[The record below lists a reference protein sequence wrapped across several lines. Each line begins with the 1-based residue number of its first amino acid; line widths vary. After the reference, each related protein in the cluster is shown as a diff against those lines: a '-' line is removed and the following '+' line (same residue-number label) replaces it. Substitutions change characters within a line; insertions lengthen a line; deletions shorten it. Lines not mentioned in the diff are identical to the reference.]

1 MRRIP
6 FVLAFL
12 LLASAACAAATQSYP
27 SRPVRFIAPFPPGGS
42 TDIYAR
48 VVAKELSAALGQSV
62 VVDNRP
68 GGTGILG
75 TLMARQAAPD
85 GHTLLFTS
93 NTAHVLGP
101 LVKSPR
107 PFDPVADFTPIAVTV
122 RFPLYLVVNPALPAR
137 TVKEFI
143 AYAKARQG
151 QLNYASSG
159 EGGLSHLAGLLFNT
173 ATGIQ
178 ATHIPYKGAAPA
190 QQAVAAGE
198 AQYRF
203 DNVGTSQPLV
213 LAGRLRGL
221 ALTGTA
227 RSPAAAEIPTLAEQ
241 GITGL
246 EGLHVW
252 LGLLGPRGLPPAIR
266 DRLSGILLR
275 TLKTPEFAQRAAK
288 DGYDIVASS
297 PAQFTTDLRQE
308 VATLERVIRDNGL
321 MEKQ

>member
-1 MRRIP
+1 M
-6 FVLAFL
+6 
-12 LLASAACAAATQSYP
+12 
-27 SRPVRFIAPFPPGGS
+27 RPVRVIAPFPPGGS

-48 VVAKELSAALGQSV
+48 VVARELSAVLEQPV
-62 VVDNRP
+62 IIDNRP

-75 TLMARQAAPD
+75 TQMARQAVPD

-93 NTAHVLGP
+93 NTAHVLGA
-101 LVKSPR
+101 LLKSTR
-107 PFDPVADFTPIAVTV
+107 PFDPVADFTAIGVTV
-122 RFPLYLVVNPALPAR
+122 RFPLYLVVNPAIPAK
-137 TVKEFI
+137 TTKEFV
-143 AYAKARQG
+143 AYAKARSG
-151 QLNYASSG
+151 ALNYASSG
-159 EGGLSHLAGLLFNT
+159 EGGLSHLAALLFNV
-173 ATGIQ
+173 ATGIS

-227 RSPAAAEIPTLAEQ
+227 RSPAAPEIPTLAEQ
-241 GITGL
+241 GIKGL

-252 LGLLGPRGLPPAIR
+252 LGLLGPRGLPVAIR
-266 DRLSGILLR
+266 DRLSGIVLNLL
-275 TLKTPEFAQRAAK
+275 KAPEFVQRAAK

-297 PAQFTTDLRQE
+297 PAQFSADMRQE
-308 VATLERVIRDNGL
+308 VAALERVISDNGIR
-321 MEKQ
+321 E